1 MLNTFEHQLQQ
12 EIARAT
18 TNPSS
23 TNPSSS
29 NPSSSNPSP
38 TNVSSSSD
46 SGSGA
51 DPMRS
56 RPIGVGEG
64 LLYED
69 LSRAIVGAAIE
80 VHRHIG
86 PGQLESVYQRALGQE
101 LALREIPHRA
111 QVPVTMRYKGC
122 SVGDFFVDLI
132 VDDKI
137 VVELKAV
144 SGFEAVHAAQVLSYL
159 RSTNLRLGLLINFN
173 VPVLW
178 RGVRRLIR

>member
-1 MLNTFEHQLQQ
+1 MLNTFEQQLQQ
-12 EIARAT
+12 EIARK
-18 TNPSS
+18 TNSSS
-23 TNPSSS
+23 TNSSS
-29 NPSSSNPSP
+29 ANSSSTDAN
-38 TNVSSSSD
+38 
-46 SGSGA
+46 
-51 DPMRS
+51 PMRG
-56 RPIGVGEG
+56 RPIGVSEG
-64 LLYED
+64 LLYEE

-111 QVPVTMRYKGC
+111 QVPVTMLYKGC

-137 VVELKAV
+137 IVELKAV

>member
-1 MLNTFEHQLQQ
+1 MLNTFEQQLQH

-18 TNPSS
+18 NSTNSSSTDTNPI
-23 TNPSSS
+23 
-29 NPSSSNPSP
+29 
-38 TNVSSSSD
+38 
-46 SGSGA
+46 
-51 DPMRS
+51 RS

-64 LLYED
+64 LLYEE

-111 QVPVTMRYKGC
+111 QVPVTMLYKGG

-137 VVELKAV
+137 IVELKAV

>member
-1 MLNTFEHQLQQ
+1 MLNTFEQQLQQ
-12 EIARAT
+12 EIARK
-18 TNPSS
+18 TNSSS
-23 TNPSSS
+23 TNSSS
-29 NPSSSNPSP
+29 TNSSS
-38 TNVSSSSD
+38 TNSSSANSSSTD
-46 SGSGA
+46 A
-51 DPMRS
+51 NPMRG
-56 RPIGVGEG
+56 RPIGVSEG
-64 LLYED
+64 LLYEE

-111 QVPVTMRYKGC
+111 QVPVTMLYKGC
-122 SVGDFFVDLI
+122 SVGDFYVDLI

-137 VVELKAV
+137 IVELKAV